1 VQAAAAAA
9 EQEAAVAPA
18 QAAAVLPRPA
28 SPLSSITPLS
38 SQDDINQHVREGHYE
53 APLVQEQVRTVLKYN
68 TVILSREVGSCG
80 DCKFLWYD

>member
-1 VQAAAAAA
+1 MQAAAAAA

-28 SPLSSITPLS
+28 SPLSSISPLS

-53 APLVQEQVRTVLKYN
+53 APLVQEQVRGPVLKHN
-68 TVILSREVGSCG
+68 SVVVREAGV
-80 DCKFLWYD
+80 LQ